1 LPERWQG
8 NLRGR
13 SPAVR
18 ILGSTACATSREG
31 FLFALGARSERDLA
45 SLEDGFAFPF
55 KLPVQ
60 VRIFTSRAEDEP
72 RPDPHKENGMGK
84 GSAFGKTILIGD
96 QFVLEEV
103 PAIVSAIPLETTA
116 TVERIDGKG
125 WVLEDNRVEVPGYK
139 DKKKDQQVESINR
152 ILQVMQIN
160 VEKTP
165 IKITYG
171 GSLLAGSGVGASA
184 AVCVSLA
191 RALND
196 EFKLGYSIEQI
207 NHVGWEGEFA
217 YHGIPSGVDNT
228 ASTYGGLLLF
238 WVKGQEQH
246 FEKIASQKPL
256 HIVLGNSGVTANTAL
271 LDDYIAEMKAKDP
284 AGFQSRMESIKAQV
298 FEMKAALET
307 GDLKKVGALMSANHE
322 ILIAMGLSHEKL
334 IYLCNLA
341 LKMGAL
347 GAKVTG
353 GGRGGYMN
361 ALTTGPEMQQA
372 IASAMEAEGFK
383 VIRTTIGQ

>member
-1 LPERWQG
+1 
-8 NLRGR
+8 
-13 SPAVR
+13 
-18 ILGSTACATSREG
+18 
-31 FLFALGARSERDLA
+31 
-45 SLEDGFAFPF
+45 
-55 KLPVQ
+55 
-60 VRIFTSRAEDEP
+60 
-72 RPDPHKENGMGK
+72 MGK

-103 PAIVSAIPLETTA
+103 PAIVSAIPFQTLCE
-116 TVERIDGKG
+116 VKRIDGEG
-125 WVLEDNRVEVPGYK
+125 WQLEDNRTEVPGYK
-139 DKKKDQQVESINR
+139 NKKKDQQVVSINR
-152 ILQVMQIN
+152 ILEVMGIDAM
-160 VEKTP
+160 KTP

-171 GSLLAGSGVGASA
+171 GDLLAGSGVGASA

-191 RALND
+191 RALNE
-196 EFKLGYSIEQI
+196 EFKLGYTIDQI

-238 WVKGQEQH
+238 WVKGKEQH
-246 FEKIASQKPL
+246 FERIHCKKPL

-284 AGFQSRMESIKAQV
+284 AGFQSRMEAIKAQV
-298 FEMKAALET
+298 LEMKAALEA
-307 GDLKKVGALMSANHE
+307 GDLKKVGAIMTANHE
-322 ILIAMGLSHEKL
+322 ILIEMGLSHEKL
-334 IYLCNLA
+334 VYLCNMA
-341 LKMGAL
+341 LRMGAL

-361 ALTTGPEMQQA
+361 ALTIDRKMQEA

-383 VIRTTIGQ
+383 VIRTTIGG